1 MAVAN
6 GMDRDMAL
14 RAVTLTPAEILGVAD
29 RIGSLQVGKD
39 ADIVIL
45 SGHPLDTFSQVEM
58 VLIEG
63 KTVFERKDQQ

>member
-6 GMDRDMAL
+6 GMDKDMAL
-14 RAVTLTPAEILGVAD
+14 RAVTLTPAEIMGVAD

-45 SGHPLDTFSQVEM
+45 SGHPLDTLSHVEM

>member
-1 MAVAN
+1 M
-6 GMDRDMAL
+6 
-14 RAVTLTPAEILGVAD
+14 TPAEILGVAD
-29 RIGSLQVGKD
+29 RIGSLKVGKD

-45 SGHPLDTFSQVEM
+45 SGHPLDSLSQIEM

>member
-1 MAVAN
+1 MAVGS
-6 GMDRDMAL
+6 GMDKDMAL
-14 RAVTLTPAEILGVAD
+14 RAVTLTPAEILGVAN

-45 SGHPLDTFSQVEM
+45 SGHPLDSFSQVEM